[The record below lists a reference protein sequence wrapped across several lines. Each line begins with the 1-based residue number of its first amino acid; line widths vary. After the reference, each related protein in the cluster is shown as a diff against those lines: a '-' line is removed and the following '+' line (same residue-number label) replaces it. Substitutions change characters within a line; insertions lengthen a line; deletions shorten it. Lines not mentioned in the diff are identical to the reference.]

1 MTARDSV
8 VSAHDHQF
16 SQPPQLPRRR
26 RTHST
31 ASTRSTPSSK
41 RSPSPIV
48 TFSATPLS
56 SDPKGVKN
64 ITRKVIRTLEGLGH
78 LDSTDMG
85 ELDDNYDS
93 EQYDQRE
100 VEAVLTVNGAAK
112 RGETPD
118 APVVV
123 VMNGRLNNSVA
134 GKPVTLKPVEKI
146 DWEIPRK
153 VLHSSIGFF
162 TLYLYVHNGD
172 VKIVVFLLWTAL
184 AFLVPIDIL
193 RLRYPAFERTFER
206 CVGFLM
212 RESEKKST
220 NGILWYILGVNFVL
234 TFYPIDVATISILI
248 LSWADTAAS
257 TVGRLF
263 GAKTPRLPSR
273 LPFLR
278 LPLAPR
284 KSLAG
289 FIAAT
294 VTGTLIAVGFWG
306 WVAPFRSGTPG
317 LSWVWDSGA
326 SLASSSSVTGRWVGL
341 GGLGVVAG
349 LISGVAEALDLG
361 SLDDNLTLPIISG
374 GCILGFLK
382 LLGLFSASPS
392 S

>member
-153 VLHSSIGFF
+153 VLHSSIGAFFALYAFLLMSHLYLHTGFF

-212 RESEKKST
+212 RESEKVCVLFYS
-220 NGILWYILGVNFVL
+220 YFFSSNFVITEIYKWNPMVYSRSQL
-234 TFYPIDVATISILI
+234 CSNIL
-248 LSWADTAAS
+248 
-257 TVGRLF
+257 
-263 GAKTPRLPSR
+263 PH
-273 LPFLR
+273 
-278 LPLAPR
+278 
-284 KSLAG
+284 
-289 FIAAT
+289 
-294 VTGTLIAVGFWG
+294 
-306 WVAPFRSGTPG
+306 
-317 LSWVWDSGA
+317 
-326 SLASSSSVTGRWVGL
+326 
-341 GGLGVVAG
+341 
-349 LISGVAEALDLG
+349 
-361 SLDDNLTLPIISG
+361 
-374 GCILGFLK
+374 
-382 LLGLFSASPS
+382 
-392 S
+392 